1 MHIEAALVQT
11 AKSVFEKQLKA
22 LTSIKG
28 IGVTLA
34 TALIIATGGFTYF
47 DKSGETGEDEDVAY
61 LFKSLGGELLFDDYS
76 QIFLGEIATVNSF
89 ESDFVAA
96 EWITFYISIVTCA

>member
-1 MHIEAALVQT
+1 MRQEMEAVVT
-11 AKSVFEKQLKA
+11 EVFDRQLKL

-47 DKSGETGEDEDVAY
+47 DNAKQLPLYRY
-61 LFKSLGGELLFDDYS
+61 LSNNRAVRHEHKHPGTY
-76 QIFLGEIATVNSF
+76 QP
-89 ESDFVAA
+89 
-96 EWITFYISIVTCA
+96 